1 MCRWTG
7 IAEGGRGAVAK
18 SSSISEA
25 RRPTDRC
32 WYRRVLLRLLVVASF
47 MHGLV
52 NQLNGAAG
60 LGSPKARRWRLS
72 GAIFQITNCNCFFF
86 KKCLNDKRARGPSAA
101 GSCLLGAL
109 VAVLVRRRW
118 PPVPRWR
125 RSGTLTLVG
134 SPHHLAWHTAMAEKR
149 LNVSR
154 SRLRRPVGAHG
165 QSLSR
170 FAAAAAALL
179 LG

>member
-7 IAEGGRGAVAK
+7 IAEGGVGRSPIRLVVRR
-18 SSSISEA
+18 

-32 WYRRVLLRLLVVASF
+32 WYRRVLLPLLVVASF
-47 MHGLV
+47 M
-52 NQLNGAAG
+52 QLNGAAG